1 MNNIRK
7 LIQYITP
14 YKFKVINSVICNIL
28 SILFSLFS
36 FTMAIPF
43 LGILF
48 NNQKMENTKVP
59 FELSISSISHNF
71 NYMLSQIVQHHDKR
85 YSLLLIIGL
94 VVVMVLFK
102 TFFMFLS
109 QYYMVHIRNHVVKD
123 IRNSIFA
130 KIITLPMGYFTN
142 ERKGDIMSRM
152 SNDVT
157 EVEVSVVR
165 SLEIAFKEPITIIV
179 YLVSLIILSFRMTLV
194 ILILLPLAGLII
206 GRLGKMLRKQS
217 LQVQLKLGTLNTI
230 VEETLGGLRIIKA
243 FNSEKK
249 INKKFTSENSLYTQ
263 LLIKVTRRNVLA
275 TPLSEFLGTLVVV
288 IVMWYGGFYIL
299 SGHSD
304 LSSQEFMAYLII
316 FSQIINPAKSFSS
329 AYYSIQKGLASADR
343 IDQVLKSENTI
354 VEKENAI
361 PIKEFRDSIEY
372 KDVSF
377 KYVENDVLKNINLKI
392 EKGKTIAI
400 VGQSGS
406 GKSTLVDLLP
416 RFFDIDRG
424 EILVDGISIKDYK
437 LFDLRNLMGNVNQ
450 ESILFNDTIF
460 NNIAF
465 GVDNATIEEVIAAA
479 KVANAH
485 EFIMGTSDQYQ
496 TNIGDR
502 GSKLSGGQRQR
513 ISIARA
519 VLKNPPVMILDEAT
533 SALDTESERLV
544 QDALGKLMENRT
556 SIVIAHRLST
566 VIHADEIC
574 VLYEGRIVERGKH
587 SELLIKG
594 GTYKKLHDLQMFS

>member
-7 LIQYITP
+7 IILYITP
-14 YKFKVINSVICNIL
+14 YKLKVLYSVICNIF
-28 SILFSLFS
+28 SIIFSLFS
-36 FTMAIPF
+36 FTMVIPF
-43 LGILF
+43 LKILF
-48 NNQKMENTKVP
+48 NSQPLVNRPEP
-59 FELSISSISHNF
+59 FELSIDSIAQNF
-71 NYMLSQIVQHHDKR
+71 NYLLSQIVVHHGKK
-85 YSLLLIIGL
+85 YSLLLII
-94 VVVMVLFK
+94 VFVIVMVLFK

-109 QYYMVHIRNHVVKD
+109 NYFMVHIRNNIVKD
-123 IRNSIFA
+123 LRNSIFI
-130 KIITLPMGYFTN
+130 KILTLPIGYFTN
-142 ERKGDIMSRM
+142 EKKGDIMSRM
-152 SNDVT
+152 SNDVA
-157 EVEVSVVR
+157 EVEMSVVR
-165 SLEIAFKEPITIIV
+165 SLEIAFREPITIIV
-179 YLVSLIILSFRMTLV
+179 YVISLIILSFRMTLIV
-194 ILILLPLAGLII
+194 LVLLPLAGLII
-206 GRLGKMLRKQS
+206 GRLAKILRKQS
-217 LQVQLKLGTLNTI
+217 LQVQRKLGTLNTI
-230 VEETLGGLRIIKA
+230 VEETLGGIRIIKA

-249 INKKFTSENSLYTQ
+249 INKKFTDENSLYTH
-263 LLIKVTRRNVLA
+263 LLIKVSKRNVLA
-275 TPLSEFLGTLVVV
+275 SPLSEFLGTLVVV
-288 IVMWYGGFYIL
+288 IVMWYGGSYIL
-299 SGHSD
+299 SGTSD
-304 LSSQEFMAYLII
+304 LSPAGFMAYLVI

-343 IDQVLKSENTI
+343 IDQVLKAENTI
-354 VEKENAI
+354 LEKENAI
-361 PIKEFRDSIEY
+361 PIKEFKGSIEY
-372 KDVSF
+372 KNVSF

-392 EKGKTIAI
+392 NKGKTIAI

-424 EILVDGISIKDYK
+424 EILVDGISIKNYK
-437 LFDLRNLMGNVNQ
+437 LYDLRNLMGNVNQ

-465 GVDNATIEEVIAAA
+465 GVDNTNLEQVISAA

-485 EFIMGTSDQYQ
+485 DFIMGTSEEYQ

-544 QDALGKLMENRT
+544 QDALNKLMENRT

-574 VLYEGRIVERGKH
+574 VLHDGKIVERGRH

>member
-7 LIQYITP
+7 IISYILP
-14 YKFKVINSVICNIL
+14 YKLKVISSFLCNIL
-28 SILFSLFS
+28 SVIFSLFS
-36 FTMAIPF
+36 FTMVIPF

-48 NNQKMENTKVP
+48 NNQEVVNNPVP
-59 FELSISSISHNF
+59 FELSFKSITHNF
-71 NYMLSQIVQHHDKR
+71 NYLLSQIVGHHDKK
-85 YSLLLIIGL
+85 YALLLIIGF
-94 VVVMVLFK
+94 VVIMVLFK
-102 TFFMFLS
+102 TFFIFLS
-109 QYYMVHIRNHVVKD
+109 NYYMVFIRNHVVKD

-130 KIITLPMGYFTN
+130 KILTLPIGYFTN

-152 SNDVT
+152 SSDVS

-165 SLEIAFKEPITIIV
+165 SLEIAFREPITIIIYV
-179 YLVSLIILSFRMTLV
+179 ISLIIISLRMTLIV
-194 ILILLPLAGLII
+194 LILLPIAGMII
-206 GRLGKMLRKQS
+206 GRLGKLLRKES
-217 LQVQLKLGTLNTI
+217 LQAQLKLGTLSTI
-230 VEETLGGLRIIKA
+230 LEETLGGLRIIKA

-249 INKKFTSENSLYTQ
+249 INTKYEKENESYTHV
-263 LLIKVTRRNVLA
+263 LIKVSRRNVLA

-288 IVMWYGGFYIL
+288 IVMWYGGSYIL
-299 SGHSD
+299 GGSNE
-304 LSSQEFMAYLII
+304 LTSQAFMGYLVI
-316 FSQIINPAKSFSS
+316 FSQIINPAKAFSS
-329 AYYSIQKGLASADR
+329 AYYSIQKGLASAER
-343 IDQVLKSENTI
+343 IDQILKAKSTI
-354 VEKENAI
+354 IDKENAV
-361 PIKEFRDSIEY
+361 PIKEFKNSIEY

-377 KYVENDVLKNINLKI
+377 KYVEKDVLKHINLHI

-437 LFDLRNLMGNVNQ
+437 VFDLRNLMGNVNQ

-465 GVDNATIEEVIAAA
+465 GVENATLEQVIAAA

-485 EFIMGTSDQYQ
+485 EFIINTSSSYQ

-544 QDALGKLMENRT
+544 QDALSKLMENRT

-574 VLYEGRIVERGKH
+574 VLNEGMIVERGKH
-587 SELLIKG
+587 SDLLLKG